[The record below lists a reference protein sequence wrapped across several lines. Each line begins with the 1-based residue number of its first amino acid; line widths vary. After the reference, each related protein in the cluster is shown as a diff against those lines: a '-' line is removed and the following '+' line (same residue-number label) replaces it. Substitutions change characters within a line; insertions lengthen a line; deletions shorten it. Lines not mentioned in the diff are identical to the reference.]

1 MSRESDEDGLFP
13 SFEPLTVYDAP
24 VLTMSRLLEG
34 DVNWDTWKRTWLDPN
49 SLSPKERERWT
60 DALKDSIGRNR
71 ISDSFIDVVSNP
83 FVWLMFLT
91 TPGGATALKEGGR
104 VFAGNA
110 KAFMGWAGK
119 DFPLLK
125 SLNLLGAEQ
134 QFANTSIPT
143 SLHMFAK
150 YKEMLAKEESE
161 MVGSAL
167 TGFLSKISDRFGVK
181 VTSLN
186 PDRAPNA
193 AVKKFLTDFHLSAE
207 GHLRGLDASG
217 QSSRVA
223 PRLMEKVRLLKN
235 GKMQDAWVD
244 RAQLESTVA
253 KNVNG
258 QDGILQE
265 YVQTNGQWQQSA
277 VHS

>member
-1 MSRESDEDGLFP
+1 
-13 SFEPLTVYDAP
+13 
-24 VLTMSRLLEG
+24 
-34 DVNWDTWKRTWLDPN
+34 
-49 SLSPKERERWT
+49 
-60 DALKDSIGRNR
+60 
-71 ISDSFIDVVSNP
+71 
-83 FVWLMFLT
+83 
-91 TPGGATALKEGGR
+91 
-104 VFAGNA
+104 
-110 KAFMGWAGK
+110 
-119 DFPLLK
+119 
-125 SLNLLGAEQ
+125 
-134 QFANTSIPT
+134 
-143 SLHMFAK
+143 
-150 YKEMLAKEESE
+150 

-277 VHS
+277 VHSKIKSGEVLRTSGGQVDVRLVHSSQQQRAIVAEGSLAKFIDDAGWTDYINALERLQQSRIVKLYGDEELWRRTGEFKVDRDKAARTMRLAIRDRKDQLINKGVLEGRAAD